1 MDKVVFRNR
10 ILVDKEVFR
19 IQILVVPLEVY
30 QILVDPL
37 VDVLEVR
44 NEYSGALLIP
54 RDVVEV
60 VVQICDDL
68 GRSRNRKAR
77 SSFPSYA

>member
-44 NEYSGALLIP
+44 NEYNGVLLILH
-54 RDVVEV
+54 DVVEV
-60 VVQICDDL
+60 VVRICDVL
-68 GRSRNRKAR
+68 GQNQNRKAH